1 MFGGYM
7 YRRTFVRGIGGLL
20 AVAIVL
26 TFLSCSAQAA
36 GGGGDPEDED
46 PGDFTEVSELFEPV
60 GTNTTRLRT
69 NEERFW
75 SPSGYTVWT
84 VWDGGESE
92 PFTTRTVTLSK
103 SEGEAMAGYG
113 LILCHANRPGFGLT
127 MLTVMINVKGQYT
140 IGKVIDGS
148 YQALVPWTSS
158 ESLRKNYVSNTIT
171 VSYDD
176 DASEYTLTING
187 TMVQTFKDETEPRHT
202 GGKNGYLVVFS
213 PYDTFP
219 SETVDVSFVE
229 DK

>member
-1 MFGGYM
+1 M
-7 YRRTFVRGIGGLL
+7 YRRAWLHVISGLL

-36 GGGGDPEDED
+36 GGGGDPEGED
-46 PGDFTEVSELFEPV
+46 PGDFAEVSDLFVE
-60 GTNTTRLRT
+60 TASTDTTRLRT

-84 VWDGGESE
+84 VWDEGESE

-140 IGKVIDGS
+140 IGKVIAGK

-158 ESLRKNYVSNTIT
+158 SSLQKDYGLSNTIT
-171 VSYDD
+171 VTYDD